1 MFAEQLGIEL
11 NYEKCFVEVD
21 SFISSVKSFFDEGGQ
36 GLNVSVPFK
45 EQAFQISNH
54 LSERAKVAGSVNTL
68 KQHSDGSL
76 FGDNTDG
83 LGFELDLVKNLQW
96 SIDRKNVLLIGAGG
110 AARGILMNLLSLNP
124 NKIHIFNRTSERAE
138 LLASEF
144 TEHGNIK
151 SCLIQDLEEE
161 NGFDF
166 IINATSASLQNTEI
180 ALPASVIS
188 ETSSCYDLAYAS
200 SVTPFL
206 AWASLRG
213 ASISD
218 GLGMLV
224 EQAAESFFIW
234 LGERPETEYVID
246 HLRNIN

>member
-1 MFAEQLGIEL
+1 M
-11 NYEKCFVEVD
+11 
-21 SFISSVKSFFDEGGQ
+21 
-36 GLNVSVPFK
+36 
-45 EQAFQISNH
+45 
-54 LSERAKVAGSVNTL
+54 
-68 KQHSDGSL
+68 
-76 FGDNTDG
+76 
-83 LGFELDLVKNLQW
+83 
-96 SIDRKNVLLIGAGG
+96 
-110 AARGILMNLLSLNP
+110 
-124 NKIHIFNRTSERAE
+124 
-138 LLASEF
+138 LASEF

-206 AWASLRG
+206 AWASVRG

>member
-1 MFAEQLGIEL
+1 MTKIIYKKDKAYSPLALYFLIDNNIE
-11 NYEKCFVEVD
+11 KD
-21 SFISSVKSFFDEGGQ
+21 
-36 GLNVSVPFK
+36 
-45 EQAFQISNH
+45 
-54 LSERAKVAGSVNTL
+54 
-68 KQHSDGSL
+68 
-76 FGDNTDG
+76 
-83 LGFELDLVKNLQW
+83 
-96 SIDRKNVLLIGAGG
+96 
-110 AARGILMNLLSLNP
+110 AATI
-124 NKIHIFNRTSERAE
+124 NKH
-138 LLASEF
+138 
-144 TEHGNIK
+144 
-151 SCLIQDLEEE
+151 
-161 NGFDF
+161 FDF

-206 AWASLRG
+206 AWARVRG

-234 LGERPETEYVID
+234 LGERPETENVID